1 MTDDNKKIISD
12 CEFEVRRL
20 LLYAQQQ
27 REKIAELTLTVENLQ
42 NKLSEQLKRNDELN
56 TAYTNLKTARMLQV
70 GDSDVKNAKAQ
81 IARLVREIDKCIAL
95 LNI

>member
-1 MTDDNKKIISD
+1 MTDENKKIITD

-20 LLYAQQQ
+20 LLCAQKQKEQ
-27 REKIAELTLTVENLQ
+27 IAELTRTIAHLQ
-42 NKLSEQLKRNDELN
+42 QSLSEQQEKLNALN
-56 TAYTNLKTARMLQV
+56 TAYTNLKTAKMLQV
-70 GDSDVKNAKAQ
+70 SDSDIKNAKAR

>member
-20 LLYAQQQ
+20 LLYAQKQK
-27 REKIAELTLTVENLQ
+27 EKIAELTLTVENLQ
-42 NKLSEQLKRNDELN
+42 NKLSEQLNRNDELN
-56 TAYTNLKTARMLQV
+56 TAYTNLKTARMLQIS
-70 GDSDVKNAKAQ
+70 DSDVKNAKAQ
-81 IARLVREIDKCIAL
+81 IAKLVREIDKCIAL

>member
-27 REKIAELTLTVENLQ
+27 KEKIAELTLTVEDLQ
-42 NKLSEQLKRNDELN
+42 KKLSEQLKRNDELN
-56 TAYTNLKTARMLQV
+56 TAYTNLKTARMLQIS
-70 GDSDVKNAKAQ
+70 DSDVKNAKAQ
-81 IARLVREIDKCIAL
+81 IAKLVREIDKCIAL